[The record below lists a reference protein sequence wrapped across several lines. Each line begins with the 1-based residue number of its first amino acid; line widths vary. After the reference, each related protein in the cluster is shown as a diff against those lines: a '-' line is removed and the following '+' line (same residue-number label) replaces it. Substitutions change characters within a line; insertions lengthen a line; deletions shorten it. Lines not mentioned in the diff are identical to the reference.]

1 MESQLNNDSD
11 SAPEGTNAKQEKPK
25 RVKNASFRNLE
36 LVDDSQLYN
45 LRSRDNLASY
55 TRRLFDRRH
64 FILAYARSKSLS
76 RGRNMFL
83 GRAWLILQPILDVA
97 VYAFIFGYVLHV
109 SRGMDNFIGFLTI
122 GVIYLKFAT
131 GGLSA
136 GTSIIR
142 GAKGLISSFN
152 FPTAAVPIS
161 TTIKQMIDH
170 AIPAMVAIIGALL
183 FQLDK
188 GIPWTIILVV
198 PLYFLIHCFSLGCM
212 FIVGRATAFIP
223 DLKSVVG
230 IINRGL
236 FFISGVFFDLSKFD
250 KNPHIQEIMQANP
263 IYQFLTAVRQLVL
276 DGDVPPLG
284 TWLYI
289 AAWSFGVLII
299 GYFYFWQAEER
310 YAVVK

>member
-1 MESQLNNDSD
+1 MESEVNSDTGSASAGNN
-11 SAPEGTNAKQEKPK
+11 ANQQKPK
-25 RVKNASFRNLE
+25 RVKNTKFRDLE
-36 LVDDSQLYN
+36 LIDDSQLFN
-45 LRSRDNLASY
+45 LRGRDNLISY
-55 TRRLFDRRH
+55 TRRLFARRH
-64 FILAYARSKSLS
+64 FILAYARSRSLS

-83 GRAWLILQPILDVA
+83 GRTWLILQPILDVA

-142 GAKGLISSFN
+142 GSKGLISSFN

-170 AIPAMVAIIGALL
+170 AIPAVIAIIGALL
-183 FQLDK
+183 FQLDQ
-188 GIPWTIILVV
+188 GISWTIVLVI

-223 DLKSVVG
+223 DLSSIVG
-230 IINRGL
+230 VINRGL

-276 DGDVPPLG
+276 DGEVPPLG

-289 AAWSFGVLII
+289 AAWSFGLLII

>member
-1 MESQLNNDSD
+1 MESEVNSD
-11 SAPEGTNAKQEKPK
+11 TGSASAGTNANHQQPK
-25 RVKNASFRNLE
+25 RVENTKFRDLE
-36 LVDDSQLYN
+36 LIDDSQLFN
-45 LRSRDNLASY
+45 LRSRDNLISY
-55 TRRLFDRRH
+55 TRRLFERRH
-64 FILAYARSKSLS
+64 FILAYARSRSLS

-83 GRAWLILQPILDVA
+83 GRTWLILQPILDVA

-131 GGLSA
+131 GGLTA

-142 GAKGLISSFN
+142 GSKGLISSFN

-170 AIPAMVAIIGALL
+170 AIPAVIAIIGALL
-183 FQLDK
+183 FQLDQ
-188 GIPWTIILVV
+188 GISWTIVLVI

-223 DLKSVVG
+223 DLSSVVG
-230 IINRGL
+230 VINRGL

-250 KNPHIQEIMQANP
+250 KNPHIQAIMEANP

-276 DGDVPPLG
+276 DGEVPPLG
-284 TWLYI
+284 TGLYI
-289 AAWSFGVLII
+289 AAWSFGLLII

>member
-1 MESQLNNDSD
+1 
-11 SAPEGTNAKQEKPK
+11 
-25 RVKNASFRNLE
+25 
-36 LVDDSQLYN
+36 
-45 LRSRDNLASY
+45 
-55 TRRLFDRRH
+55 
-64 FILAYARSKSLS
+64 
-76 RGRNMFL
+76 
-83 GRAWLILQPILDVA
+83 
-97 VYAFIFGYVLHV
+97 
-109 SRGMDNFIGFLTI
+109 MDNFIGFLTI

-142 GAKGLISSFN
+142 GSKGLISSFN

-276 DGDVPPLG
+276 DGEVPPLG

>member
-1 MESQLNNDSD
+1 MESEVNSD
-11 SAPEGTNAKQEKPK
+11 TGSASAGTNANHQQPK
-25 RVKNASFRNLE
+25 RVENTKFRDLE
-36 LVDDSQLYN
+36 LIDDSQLFN
-45 LRSRDNLASY
+45 LRSRDNLISY
-55 TRRLFDRRH
+55 TRRLFERRH
-64 FILAYARSKSLS
+64 FILAYARSRSLS

-83 GRAWLILQPILDVA
+83 GRTWLILQPILDVA

-131 GGLSA
+131 GGLTA

-142 GAKGLISSFN
+142 GSKGLISSFN

-170 AIPAMVAIIGALL
+170 AIPAVIAIIGALL
-183 FQLDK
+183 FQLDQ
-188 GIPWTIILVV
+188 GISWTIVLVI

-223 DLKSVVG
+223 DLSSVVG
-230 IINRGL
+230 VINRGL

-250 KNPHIQEIMQANP
+250 KNPHIQAIMEANP

-276 DGDVPPLG
+276 DGEVPPLG

-289 AAWSFGVLII
+289 AAWSFGLLII